1 MGTRVLKVLFVV
13 LSVSALLLLVVQG
26 ADAQTNYNNRDDK
39 YTVLG
44 LKRAKEAYEYARAQF
59 EQNKQLFEKQLISKL
74 ELDRSRNL
82 FSDAEVNYQQSL
94 LAVLFENQY
103 VTVSKAI
110 KYQAK
115 DGRKHVRLTLANT
128 SGGGAEFRKLIN
140 LDDELFRS
148 LQPDIIN
155 NIYVSLLNDT
165 QATISQ
171 PYEAKIDEL
180 RFGKPAEVD
189 FVLLQDADAVTVSMI
204 YGRGTQRSMKIFLQK
219 DSTVNKVVVQSE
231 QFSQE
236 AELGGAASFGLTLEL
251 FSGVTNTYKLE
262 VVNLTQQIDRTFT
275 DPGSQARLS
284 QFKFTESVNTRRVNL
299 QINLPD
305 RPGPEVGMDQPMPFY
320 VLVIPA
326 DQSEQL
332 GDLRAKQWTQD
343 EIDRLSVGYVRLEL
357 IPRGKGKLLVRAPQL
372 FRSIKP
378 DEIVDVAIDV
388 VNEGTRRL
396 DNVVMEVDPP
406 LGWTKKIEPA
416 LISSLAVGDEQR
428 IKLSITPAEDVS
440 VGRYEIRVRTS
451 ALSDNQPVN
460 GEDKTVSVEVQ
471 TKASIA
477 GTGLILLLIVGVIA
491 GIVVFGIR
499 LSRR

>member
-1 MGTRVLKVLFVV
+1 MRRCLNKTFAALLI
-13 LSVSALLLLVVQG
+13 VSAFTLLS
-26 ADAQTNYNNRDDK
+26 AIHAEAQTNYNSRDDK
-39 YTVLG
+39 FTVLG
-44 LKRAKEAYEYARAQF
+44 LKRAKEAYEYARAQY
-59 EQNKQLFEKQLISKL
+59 EQNKQLFDKQLISKL
-74 ELDRSRNL
+74 ELDRSRNI
-82 FSDAEVNYQQSL
+82 FSDSEVNYQQSL

-103 VTVSKAI
+103 VTVSKAV
-110 KYQAK
+110 KYQAR

-155 NIYVSLLNDT
+155 NVYVSLLNDV
-165 QATISQ
+165 QATIGQ

-180 RFGKPAEVD
+180 RFGEPATID
-189 FVLLQDADAVTVSMI
+189 FTLLQDLDFVTVSMI
-204 YGRGTQRSMKIFLQK
+204 YGSGTQRSMKIFLQK
-219 DSTVNKVVVQSE
+219 DATVNKVVVQSE

-236 AELGGAASFGLTLEL
+236 AELGGSASFGLALEL

-262 VVNLTQQIDRTFT
+262 VVNLTQQIDRTFM
-275 DPGSQARLS
+275 DPTSQARLS
-284 QFKFTESVNTRRVNL
+284 QFKFTESVNTKRVNL

-305 RPGPEVGMDQPMPFY
+305 RPGAEVIMDQPIPFY

-332 GDLRAKQWTQD
+332 GDLRAKQLTQE
-343 EIDRLSVGYVRLEL
+343 EIDRLSVGYARLEL

-378 DEIVDVAIDV
+378 DETVEVAVDVI
-388 VNEGTRRL
+388 NEGTRRL

-406 LGWTKKIEPA
+406 LGWTKKIEPE
-416 LISSLAVGDEQR
+416 LITSLAIGEEKRV
-428 IKLSITPAEDVS
+428 KLSITPAENVS

-451 ALSDNQPVN
+451 GMSDNQPVN
-460 GEDKTVSVEVQ
+460 GEDKTITVEVQ
-471 TKASIA
+471 AQVSLA
-477 GTGLILLLIVGVIA
+477 GTGLIVLLIVGVIA